1 MKDHC
6 HAKSAGSAVICCNT
20 VVEHATA
27 VEIDVEIVVKCAGA
41 LKLSIDA

>member
-27 VEIDVEIVVKCAGA
+27 VKIDVEIVVKLIKCAGA
-41 LKLSIDA
+41 STQ